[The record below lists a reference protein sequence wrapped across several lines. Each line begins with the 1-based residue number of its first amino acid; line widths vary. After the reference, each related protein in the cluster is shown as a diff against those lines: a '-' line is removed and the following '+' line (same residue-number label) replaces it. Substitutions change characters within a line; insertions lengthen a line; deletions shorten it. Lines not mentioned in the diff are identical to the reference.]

1 MPVVQLFFAAVFLAV
16 DLVPVDL
23 AAGDFFVVVDADLAA
38 DLEAV
43 DFDDVDL
50 VAADLAAAELL
61 AAPRVD
67 GAFFAVDRFVVVEA
81 DLAGVDFAADFVVDL
96 AALDFAAVDLAGVDF
111 LVVAFVAVPD
121 VPAAFL
127 VVVVFLPAELVPP
140 AADALPTADLAAAPA
155 ALVVAAAALAPAVVA
170 RPVAAEAYSRNDF
183 ASETTLLNDEP
194 ARKRGTEVFLILTF
208 SPVRGLR
215 PVRAP
220 RAAFSNVPK
229 PLMATFSPFP
239 TASVMVSTT
248 ASNASD
254 AAFLLPKRLSSDS
267 TSCPLFTASPPMNDR
282 RAVARLLTRR

>member
-1 MPVVQLFFAAVFLAV
+1 MAAVFLVV

-23 AAGDFFVVVDADLAA
+23 AAGDFFVVVEADLAGDFLVADFVAA

-43 DFDDVDL
+43 DFDAADL
-50 VAADLAAAELL
+50 VAADLEAAEVL

-67 GAFFAVDRFVVVEA
+67 GAFWAVDRFVVTA
-81 DLAGVDFAADFVVDL
+81 DLVGDFVAADFVAVDL
-96 AALDFAAVDLAGVDF
+96 AAVDF
-111 LVVAFVAVPD
+111 LVVALVAVPD
-121 VPAAFL
+121 VPADFL
-127 VVVVFLPAELVPP
+127 AVVVFLPAELPTP
-140 AADALPTADLAAAPA
+140 ATEALPTADFAAAPA

-220 RAAFSNVPK
+220 RAAFSKVPK

-254 AAFLLPKRLSSDS
+254 AAFLLPKRPSSAS

-282 RAVARLLTRR
+282 RAGARLLARR